1 MPPYDHGED
10 GEEDGGDDEDAAHH
24 HFAPVPGFLD

>member
-1 MPPYDHGED
+1 MSPYDHGED
-10 GEEDGGDDEDAAHH
+10 EEDGGDDEDAAHH